1 MRTWIT
7 HDTAVPKRAVPAGAY
22 HLQLIAPDALIHN
35 PCVTA
40 ADLTT
45 KTLREDATVIGVI
58 GLAHSVSHFSQ
69 LLLPP
74 LFPWLKAGFN
84 VGYAELGALLTVF
97 FVLSCAVQ
105 AISGFVVDR
114 HGPLP
119 VLLGG
124 LATIGLAVLGLAVS
138 QQYWH
143 LMLFAALAGAGNGVF
158 HPVDFTLMNR
168 LVSSARLGH
177 AYSAHGITGTVGW
190 AVAPALVVPLAMAY
204 SWRMALFAAAAVV
217 AMVLLVVWQQRHLLA
232 LPTAPQTARQDTHR
246 AAQGLDP
253 SLAFLRIPA
262 VWVCFA
268 FFFFYSAAISGIQSF
283 APEAARQLHGIA
295 ATMAAACVTVYM
307 VGSGLG
313 MVLGGFLAQDPVH
326 CERVIALGIGLAALV
341 ALAMAWMPLPSLL
354 VPALFGLMG
363 FLVGIAG
370 PSRDL
375 IVKQAAPENATGRV
389 YGVVYS
395 GLDTGMALAPLLYG
409 ALMDHALPSLVWL
422 LIALTQAVLI
432 LTAWQV
438 RGARRTVAAPA

>member
-1 MRTWIT
+1 MT
-7 HDTAVPKRAVPAGAY
+7 TAT
-22 HLQLIAPDALIHN
+22 L
-35 PCVTA
+35 TA
-40 ADLTT
+40 
-45 KTLREDATVIGVI
+45 KPLREDAAVIGVI
-58 GLAHSVSHFSQ
+58 GVAHSISHFSQ
-69 LLLPP
+69 LLLAP
-74 LFPWLKAGFN
+74 LFPWLKTSFD

-105 AISGFVVDR
+105 ALSGFVVDR

-124 LATIGLAVLGLAVS
+124 LVAIGLAVLGLAAS
-138 QQYWH
+138 QQYWQ

-168 LVSSARLGH
+168 LVSGARLGH

-190 AVAPALVVPLAMAY
+190 ALAPALVVPLAMAY
-204 SWRMALFAAAAVV
+204 SWRVALLAAAAVV
-217 AMVLLVVWQQRHLLA
+217 AAVLLVVWQQRHLLA
-232 LPTAPQTARQDTHR
+232 LPTTRR
-246 AAQGLDP
+246 AAHPGTPAASASDP
-253 SLAFLRIPA
+253 AMAFLRVPA

-268 FFFFYSAAISGIQSF
+268 FFFFYSAAMSGIQSF

-313 MVLGGFLAQDPVH
+313 MVLGGFLAQDPKR
-326 CERVIALGIGLAALV
+326 CERVIALGVGLAALV
-341 ALAMAWMPLPSLL
+341 ALAMALMPVTQLL

-375 IVKQAAPENATGRV
+375 IVKQAAPDNATGRV
-389 YGVVYS
+389 CGVVYS
-395 GLDTGMALAPLLYG
+395 GLDTGMALGPLLYG
-409 ALMDHALPSLVWL
+409 ALMDHERPAMVWL
-422 LIALTQAVLI
+422 LIAATQGVLI

-438 RGARRTVAAPA
+438 RGTRRTLPAPN

>member
-1 MRTWIT
+1 MT
-7 HDTAVPKRAVPAGAY
+7 TAT
-22 HLQLIAPDALIHN
+22 L
-35 PCVTA
+35 TA
-40 ADLTT
+40 
-45 KTLREDATVIGVI
+45 KPLREDAAVIGVI
-58 GLAHSVSHFSQ
+58 GLAHSISHFSQ

-74 LFPWLKAGFN
+74 LFPWLKASFG

-105 AISGFVVDR
+105 ALSGFVVDR
-114 HGPLP
+114 QGPLP

-124 LATIGLAVLGLAVS
+124 LAAIGLAVVGLAMS
-138 QQYWH
+138 QHYWQ

-168 LVSSARLGH
+168 LVSSGRLGH

-190 AVAPALVVPLAMAY
+190 ALAPALVVPLAMAY
-204 SWRMALFAAAAVV
+204 SWRVALLSAAIAVV
-217 AMVLLVVWQQRHLLA
+217 GALLLVWQQRHLLA
-232 LPTAPQTARQDTHR
+232 LPTPKPARRSQAQAMTE
-246 AAQGLDP
+246 AADP
-253 SLAFLRIPA
+253 MMAFLRVPA
-262 VWVCFA
+262 VWVCFT
-268 FFFFYSAAISGIQSF
+268 FFFFYSAAISGVQSF

-295 ATMAAACVTVYM
+295 ATMAAACITVYM

-313 MVLGGFLAQDPVH
+313 MVLGGFLAQDPAR
-326 CERVIALGIGLAALV
+326 CERIIAWGVGLAALV
-341 ALAMAWMPLPSLL
+341 ALGMALLPLPSLL

-375 IVKQAAPENATGRV
+375 IVKQAAPDNATGRV

-409 ALMDHALPSLVWL
+409 ALMDRGQPVMVWL

-438 RGARRTVAAPA
+438 RGARRTLLSPA

>member
-1 MRTWIT
+1 MT
-7 HDTAVPKRAVPAGAY
+7 TAT
-22 HLQLIAPDALIHN
+22 L
-35 PCVTA
+35 TA
-40 ADLTT
+40 
-45 KTLREDATVIGVI
+45 KPLREDAAVIGVI
-58 GLAHSVSHFSQ
+58 GVAHSISHFSQ
-69 LLLPP
+69 LLLAP
-74 LFPWLKAGFN
+74 LFPWLKHSFA

-105 AISGFVVDR
+105 ALSGFVVDR

-124 LATIGLAVLGLAVS
+124 LVAIGLAVLGLAAS
-138 QQYWH
+138 QQYWQ

-168 LVSSARLGH
+168 LVSGARLGH

-190 AVAPALVVPLAMAY
+190 ALAPALVVPLAMAY
-204 SWRMALFAAAAVV
+204 SWRVALLAAAAVV
-217 AMVLLVVWQQRHLLA
+217 AAVLLVVWQQRHLLA
-232 LPTAPQTARQDTHR
+232 LPTAQR
-246 AAQGLDP
+246 AAATGTPAASAPDP
-253 SLAFLRIPA
+253 AMAFLRVPA

-268 FFFFYSAAISGIQSF
+268 FFFFFSAAMSGIQSF

-313 MVLGGFLAQDPVH
+313 MVLGGFLAQDPAR
-326 CERVIALGIGLAALV
+326 CERVIALGVGLASLV
-341 ALAMAWMPLPSLL
+341 ALAMALMPVPHLL

-409 ALMDHALPSLVWL
+409 ALMDHERPAMVWL
-422 LIALTQAVLI
+422 LIAATQGVLI

-438 RGARRTVAAPA
+438 RGARRTLPAPA